1 MLLEIRPVINVSSLF
16 MIRYARIL
24 LLVSSVMVV
33 PAWYYVFDNY
43 YHVAASDLLL
53 KRATAIEKIVLE
65 DHNGDMGRDY
75 KGKIRSLFLNLKD
88 KNNPGLR
95 ENVTSGELKVEKLCK
110 MSSQVRADY
119 NS

>member
-1 MLLEIRPVINVSSLF
+1 
-16 MIRYARIL
+16 
-24 LLVSSVMVV
+24 
-33 PAWYYVFDNY
+33 
-43 YHVAASDLLL
+43 
-53 KRATAIEKIVLE
+53 
-65 DHNGDMGRDY
+65 MGRDY

-119 NS
+119 HS